1 MGIRGM
7 INKKMWGCFLFRT
20 FSPQPLYT
28 MLLLCRSHFF
38 LGWGCNSVMEQLPS
52 MCKAL
57 GLVHRKEDKELLLPP
72 TWQAVYITAWKRGK
86 YTNKGVLIAILLHNL
101 NLLSI

>member
-1 MGIRGM
+1 
-7 INKKMWGCFLFRT
+7 
-20 FSPQPLYT
+20 
-28 MLLLCRSHFF
+28 
-38 LGWGCNSVMEQLPS
+38 